1 MAGAEAERRHVTW
14 RFQIDYFNSH
24 SLFAG
29 ADVMHNPEVWT
40 FWQWLPLL
48 PLRSQRG
55 VRIIKQNRSLEA
67 WRKIVSPTNSPVPKR
82 VPFLGD
88 CTSISEVSC
97 CWANCIPH
105 NSLTPHFSAIWAY
118 AFHIHVP
125 SIDVRTLA
133 RVDDNNTQQAA
144 FPLNT
149 KE

>member
-48 PLRSQRG
+48 ALRSQRG

-67 WRKIVSPTNSPVPKR
+67 
-82 VPFLGD
+82 
-88 CTSISEVSC
+88 CTGE
-97 CWANCIPH
+97 
-105 NSLTPHFSAIWAY
+105 
-118 AFHIHVP
+118 
-125 SIDVRTLA
+125 
-133 RVDDNNTQQAA
+133 
-144 FPLNT
+144 
-149 KE
+149 K